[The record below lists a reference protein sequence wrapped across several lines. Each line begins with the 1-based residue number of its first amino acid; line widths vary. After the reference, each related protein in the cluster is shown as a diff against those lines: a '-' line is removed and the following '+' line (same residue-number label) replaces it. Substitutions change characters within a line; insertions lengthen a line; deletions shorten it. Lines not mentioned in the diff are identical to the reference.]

1 MSFFD
6 DDIVKDIL
14 RRVIDAASRE
24 GAFTDQIAVQIE
36 RQVRQDWGGENPYIA
51 HGRTDRIIERN
62 DKIIEL
68 WDSGE
73 RDVRTLACRFGL
85 STKQVR
91 RIVGR

>member
-14 RRVIDAASRE
+14 RRAVEAAARD
-24 GAFTDQIAVQIE
+24 GAFTDALAMQIE

-51 HGRTDRIIERN
+51 HGKTDRIIERN

-68 WDSGE
+68 WDAGQ
-73 RDVRTLACRFGL
+73 RDVRVLASRFGL

>member
-1 MSFFD
+1 MGFFD

-14 RRVIDAASRE
+14 RRVVDAAARE
-24 GAFTDQIAVQIE
+24 GAFTDQAAVQIE
-36 RQVRQDWGGENPYIA
+36 RQVRQDWGGERPYIL
-51 HGRTDRIIERN
+51 HCKTDQIIERN

-68 WDSGE
+68 WDAGQ
-73 RDVRTLACRFGL
+73 RDIRTLACRFGL